1 MKTIKMLL
9 LVLAITFGSVVSANT
24 LTIEKD
30 PTSLNEK
37 ITKLLKNPSL
47 NLDHEINANV
57 TFMLN
62 KNSEIVVLA
71 VDCNCKQTSNYIKNR
86 LNYRKLDVSV
96 EDLNKTFV
104 VPVKIEIE

>member
-9 LVLAITFGSVVSANT
+9 LALAIMFGSVVSANT

-37 ITKLLKNPSL
+37 ITKLLKNPSFDL
-47 NLDHEINANV
+47 EHGIQANV
-57 TFMLN
+57 TFMVN
-62 KNSEIVVLA
+62 KNCEIVVLT
-71 VDCNCKQTSNYIKNR
+71 VDCEYKHTCNYIKNR
-86 LNYRKLDVSV
+86 LNYKKLDVTV

>member
-1 MKTIKMLL
+1 MLL
-9 LVLAITFGSVVSANT
+9 LVLAITFGSAVSANT
-24 LTIEKD
+24 LSIEKD

-57 TFMLN
+57 TFMFN

-71 VDCNCKQTSNYIKNR
+71 VDCDCKQTSNYIKNR
-86 LNYRKLDVSV
+86 LNYKKLDVSV

>member
-9 LVLAITFGSVVSANT
+9 LALAITFGSVVSANA

-37 ITKLLKNPSL
+37 ITKLLKNPSFDL
-47 NLDHEINANV
+47 EHGIQANV
-57 TFMLN
+57 TFMVN
-62 KNSEIVVLA
+62 KNCEIVVLT
-71 VDCNCKQTSNYIKNR
+71 VDCDCKHTCNYIKNR
-86 LNYRKLDVSV
+86 LNYKKLDVTV

-104 VPVKIEIE
+104 VPVRIEVE

>member
-9 LVLAITFGSVVSANT
+9 LVLAITFGSVVSANP
-24 LTIEKD
+24 LTNEKD

-37 ITKLLKNPSL
+37 ITKLLINPSL
-47 NLDHEINANV
+47 NLEHEINANV
-57 TFMLN
+57 TFILN

-71 VDCNCKQTSNYIKNR
+71 VDCDCKQTSNYIKNR
-86 LNYRKLDVSV
+86 LNYKKLDVSV

>member
-96 EDLNKTFV
+96 DDLNKTFV

>member
-57 TFMLN
+57 TFMFN

-71 VDCNCKQTSNYIKNR
+71 VDCNCKQTANYIKNR